1 MIHARREGGLESGHV
16 FLGDKDSPRL
26 LCFQSD
32 GSIKDP
38 ADKPECDS
46 KDTSGNKSPHGHTRT
61 HDTRTHTG
69 RKIQQTNSDAPVFR
83 DSLLFRIPNIL
94 SFVLFLVF
102 SKPDPTFSSFF
113 AFLIFFIFF
122 FF

>member
-1 MIHARREGGLESGHV
+1 MIHSLREGGQESGHV

-46 KDTSGNKSPHGHTRT
+46 KDTSGNKSPHGHART
-61 HDTRTHTG
+61 HARDTRTHTG

-94 SFVLFLVF
+94 SSVLLLSFPKTRSDFFLF
-102 SKPDPTFSSFF
+102 FF
-113 AFLIFFIFF
+113 AFLIFFFF
-122 FF
+122 